1 MENEEKPTIAVSSCL
16 LGKLVRYDK
25 NHCQDKWILQELSKY
40 AELVPICPEMEMGL
54 GVPREEIHLY
64 FNKGEKDIVRL
75 KNKYEGSDLTDL
87 AEETYKRMNTTLF
100 EKSIDGFILTKKS
113 PSCGLD
119 NVKTIQKDDPS
130 VVTRSVGLFAK
141 NILENF
147 PSTPTIDSGRILN
160 KSLRENFLKSVF
172 AHYRFRT
179 LEKSPSTFQEFHKKY
194 KYILMDH
201 STINLK
207 KLGQIVAD
215 ATKET
220 LNTSL
225 NNYYTLFFETLSLEA
240 TPKTRCNTLQH
251 LMGYF
256 KKNLEAH
263 EKAEV
268 LSLLND
274 YREDIVSY
282 DVLLKYFDLLTKK
295 YEAPYLLTQYYFA
308 PCPKGLKL
316 LKEI

>member
-1 MENEEKPTIAVSSCL
+1 MQEESKPIIAISSCL

-40 AELVPICPEMEMGL
+40 VEIVPICPEMEMGL

-64 FNKGEKDIVRL
+64 FNKEDKTDIRL
-75 KNKYEGSDLTDL
+75 KNKYEGSDLTEL
-87 AEETYKRMNTTLF
+87 AEETYKRMNTDLF
-100 EKSIDGFILTKKS
+100 TKNIDGFILTKKS

-147 PSTPTIDSGRILN
+147 PSTPTIDSGRLLN
-160 KSLRENFLKSVF
+160 KSLRENFLKGVY
-172 AHYRFRT
+172 AHYRFQT
-179 LEKSPSTFQEFHKKY
+179 MEKTPGKFQEFHKKY

-207 KLGQIVAD
+207 KLGKIVAD
-215 ATKET
+215 AKKET
-220 LNTSL
+220 INDSL
-225 NNYYTLFFETLSLEA
+225 NDYYTLFFETLSIEA

-256 KKNLEAH
+256 KKNLESH
-263 EKAEV
+263 EKSEV
-268 LSLLND
+268 LTLLDD
-274 YREDIVSY
+274 YRDDIVNY

-295 YEAPYLLTQYYFA
+295 YDVPYLLTQYYFA

>member
-1 MENEEKPTIAVSSCL
+1 MQEEEKPTIAISSCL
-16 LGKLVRYDK
+16 LGNLVRYDK

-40 AELVPICPEMEMGL
+40 VEIVPICPEMEMGL

-64 FNKGEKDIVRL
+64 FNKEEKNKIRL
-75 KNKYEGSDLTDL
+75 KNKYEGSDLTEL
-87 AEETYKRMNTTLF
+87 AEETYKKMNTTLF
-100 EKSIDGFILTKKS
+100 QKQIDGFILTKKS

-130 VVTRSVGLFAK
+130 KVTRSVGLFAK
-141 NILENF
+141 NVLENF
-147 PSTPTIDSGRILN
+147 PGTPYIDSGRILN
-160 KSLRENFLKSVF
+160 KSLRENFLKSVY

-179 LEKSPSTFQEFHKKY
+179 MEKTLAAFQDFHKKY

-207 KLGQIVAD
+207 QLGQIVAS
-215 ATKET
+215 ANKET
-220 LNTSL
+220 MIESL
-225 NNYYTLFFETLSLEA
+225 NNYYTLFFKTLALEA

-256 KKNLEAH
+256 KKNLESH
-263 EKAEV
+263 EKTEV
-268 LSLLND
+268 LTLLDD
-274 YREDIVSY
+274 YRDDIISY
-282 DVLLKYFDLLTKK
+282 DVLLKYFELLTKK
-295 YEAPYLLTQYYFA
+295 YDESYLSTQYYFT